1 MKKQMVAVGVSTVL
15 SAGVLTPF
23 LEGHAASLEVKAG
36 KLVDKKSGKRITGLR
51 VFNKK
56 LYKNGVLYKAKTVI
70 GKGSKRTLYVK
81 GILAK
86 GTQTASNGALL
97 FKAGKLAK
105 GTVSYND
112 KKTLYVN
119 GVRAKGMVV
128 YKSGNTSYLY
138 RNGVLMK
145 GKVQFNANKALY
157 INGVLA
163 KGVVLYKADG
173 VTYLYKNG
181 VWSKKT
187 QLVSIS
193 NVNRLFVKG
202 LQAKGTVIFEGKLY
216 VDGLLAKGVQQYNG
230 TYYSDGVV
238 ANGKIQDVVY
248 VDGQLKVELE
258 MKQLQED
265 IASLQSSVEDFAIL
279 SDLKPKLD
287 EAIADYK
294 KKHSV
299 EEVTVTKKTA
309 TPQTNFLVITSQQ
322 TGQVLLTV
330 ASGIRGLS
338 PAEFLQLQ
346 ALSQTVDGQMTNTVD
361 AIQNGLSSVAN
372 SVQLIFPTNVYQPSP
387 LITDP
392 MLSDSIARSLGNLGY
407 VLAANSFVNGVLSP
421 YLSSMNQDN
430 FSRYTID
437 LTRISQFLNN
447 NVNALNLTDLPI
459 LTPSTEAPH
468 IVSISSLIPMTVK
481 MGQTDVS
488 LPTTVSVL
496 YSNDTFKQGT
506 VSWSPLN
513 TQLVGNQKLVGT
525 VFVDGVQLQLQ
536 ATLDVTVEEDLAAKE
551 LQQRVAKL
559 RAQIETALAS
569 MKPVSETEDGEDVT
583 DGYLWTTVATKETYT
598 KKLQLIQQALTL
610 GTFNATSIVKLE
622 NDFNNARAIYEGG
635 IQSNIDFSGL
645 MTYIEMMRER
655 LEKAVVI
662 EDASEIPED
671 TTWILKS
678 DKEEVERF
686 LTKCDAMLKETNITQ
701 AQLDEAAEQI
711 EKMINRFNLM

>member
-309 TPQTNFLVITSQQ
+309 TPQTNFLVIKSQQ
-322 TGQVLLTV
+322 TGQALLTV
-330 ASGIRGLS
+330 TSGIRDLS

-372 SVQLIFPTNVYQPSP
+372 GVQLIFPTNIFQPSP
-387 LITDP
+387 LITNP
-392 MLSDSIARSLGNLGY
+392 MLSDDTARSLGNLGH

-421 YLSSMNQDN
+421 YLSGMNQDN

-622 NDFNNARAIYEGG
+622 NDFNSARAIYEGG

-671 TTWILKS
+671 TTWISKS